1 MATSDIQIC
10 SNALL
15 SLGAQS
21 INDFGENNDRAMLA
35 SNLWPNVRDSVL
47 RSHNWNCCIKR
58 VALAPDATA
67 PDFEY
72 AYQFTLPSDCLRV
85 LSVGEDAEDQPA
97 YQIEGGR
104 ILCDENPLYLR
115 YVFRNTNAPSYD
127 SMLADVLQQAMA
139 AKMAYA
145 ITKSASKEQLEQRKL
160 ELLLRQAR
168 AVDGQEN
175 PPEEFGASSIMAV
188 RGA

>member
-15 SLGAQS
+15 SLGAQT
-21 INDFGENNDRAMLA
+21 INDFGENSDRARLA
-35 SNLWPNVRDSVL
+35 SNLWPDVRDSVF

-72 AYQFTLPSDCLRV
+72 AYRFTLPADCLRI
-85 LSVGEDAEDQPA
+85 LSVGEDPADQPA
-97 YQIEGGR
+97 YVVEGR
-104 ILCDENPLYLR
+104 TILCDENPLYLR
-115 YVFRNTNAPSYD
+115 YVFRNEAVPSYD
-127 SMLADVLQQAMA
+127 SLLVDVLTQAMA
-139 AKMAYA
+139 ARMAYA
-145 ITKSASKEQLEQRKL
+145 ITKSATKEQFEQRKL
-160 ELLLRQAR
+160 ELLMRQAR

-175 PPEEFGASSIMAV
+175 PPEEFGYSSIMAV